1 VAAAF
6 DELRFGHENRLDL
19 RTSLPTGAEAA
30 RRTELFLRERQVASA
45 REVLIVTGRGNQSA
59 GGVPVVRPAVAKLLA
74 QLRRSGV
81 VTSWQEHTAG
91 SFVVTPAPI
100 SALLEIPRR
109 NGDSAASPAPD
120 QASFSGLDP
129 ATRDV
134 LRALAVRSLQLL
146 GASAADSFV
155 LDEMQRQYSALGTAV
170 RPGPN
175 REARLRAA
183 AERALD
189 ELDDRE

>member
-1 VAAAF
+1 MAAVF
-6 DELRFGHENRLDL
+6 DEEIGVEELP
-19 RTSLPTGAEAA
+19 TSLPTGAEAA

-109 NGDSAASPAPD
+109 NGDSAASPAD